1 MTQSTKL
8 KRARYNVTAIIRNK
22 KGYVLAVGKNSY
34 KKSHPIMNKITKHK
48 HTSKI
53 QTFIHAEVDA
63 IVKCRNMSEAYS
75 IEVYNYTEHGNPAI
89 SKPCPLCMSLINE
102 TPMLVI
108 KYHDR
113 EENQYTI
120 KRRKG
125 QEFC

>member
-22 KGYVLAVGKNSY
+22 KGYVLSVGKNSY
-34 KKSHPIMNKITKHK
+34 KKSHPIMDKITKHK

-63 IVKCRNMSEAYS
+63 IVKCRNIKDAYS
-75 IEVYNYTEHGNPAI
+75 IEVFNYTERGNPAM
-89 SKPCPLCMSLINE
+89 SKPCPLCMSLINR
-102 TPMLVI
+102 TPIQVI

-113 EENQYTI
+113 EENQHTV
-120 KRRKG
+120 KRKKD